1 MQRGSIHSVAQAT
14 SPQALTRNEFYKL
27 AHECHDLAQRLATHD
42 QDTVNR
48 AMCGEYNLFLHRV
61 RNYDRLQAPLAQLR
75 PARPIS
81 RSMVLIWL
89 IAGWMIFSL
98 LGRQLPPVWYIV
110 ILSAAP
116 FLILSLFF
124 VPQSLYGTTIEQI
137 EGRVLVV
144 VQALQQILTSG
155 EMNFTEAVYF
165 VLRDVLQETADDLR
179 QQVYLNRV
187 GWP

>member
-1 MQRGSIHSVAQAT
+1 MAQASAPKT
-14 SPQALTRNEFYKL
+14 LTRNEFYKL
-27 AHECHDLAQRLATHD
+27 AHECRDLAQRLATHD

-48 AMCGEYNLFLHRV
+48 AMCGEYNLFLRRV
-61 RNYDRLQAPLAQLR
+61 RSYDRLQAPLAQLR

-81 RSMVLIWL
+81 RPMLLIWL
-89 IAGWMIFSL
+89 MAGWMIFAL
-98 LGRQLPPVWYIV
+98 LGRQLPPLWYIV
-110 ILSAAP
+110 IMSAVP
-116 FLILSLFF
+116 FLLISLFL

-144 VQALQQILTSG
+144 VQALQQLLTSG

-179 QQVYLNRV
+179 QQVYLSRV